1 MQTQAVIDRA
11 RPEADAHLGDVA
23 HLLRRAGFGATL
35 KDLRQFAAAG
45 YVATVESLLH
55 PPPETRDDALLVDRY
70 FPASTAAHE
79 WAMAWPHWAWPLLT
93 SRHPLR
99 EKLALFWHGLFATGF
114 KVGIHG
120 VAQVAQIELFRQHG
134 LDRFSELLLRVSQ
147 DPAMLVWLDNHA
159 NTKDAPNENYAR
171 EVLELFSMG
180 VGHYTEADIKAVARA
195 FTGWTVRPSF
205 PAFLLGPHALQF
217 VYRAAEHDHGVK
229 TFLGE
234 SGNFNGH
241 DIVRIIANR
250 PETARFI
257 CGRLFQFFVDDEVDP
272 SAVEALTR
280 VFAESGGEIRAVLRA
295 LFLSAAF
302 RAPGV
307 RYRKVKSPI
316 ELVFGL
322 ARQTHRWQLPDH
334 RVLELVESAGLMG
347 QTPLNPPNV
356 GGWPAGDGWLNGSC
370 LLERVNVAARMISD
384 PRAEGVRDMLDEI
397 EASADG
403 SPEGLLEACL
413 LALGAIDV
421 PDTTRALLVA
431 SVTKGDG
438 ARNAA
443 LRLLTLISATPGFQ
457 YC

>member
-1 MQTQAVIDRA
+1 MHTQTVIDRP
-11 RPEADAHLGDVA
+11 RPEAGTVLGDVA
-23 HLLRRAGFGATL
+23 HLLRRAGFGATPGE
-35 KDLRQFAAAG
+35 LRRAAAAG
-45 YVATVESLLH
+45 YAGTVENLLN
-55 PPPETRDDALLVDRY
+55 PSPDTRDDVLLVDRY

-120 VAQVAQIELFRQHG
+120 VAQVVQIELFRRHG
-134 LDRFSELLLRVSQ
+134 LGRFQDLLLRVSQ

-171 EVLELFSMG
+171 ELLELFSMG
-180 VGHYTEADIKAVARA
+180 VGHYTEADIKAAARA

-205 PAFLLGPHALQF
+205 PAFLLGPHPLQF
-217 VYRAAEHDHGVK
+217 VYRAAEHDDGVK

-234 SGNFNGH
+234 SGAFNGH
-241 DIVRIIANR
+241 DIVRIIASR

-257 CGRLFQFFVDDEVDP
+257 CGRLSQFFAGDEIDP
-272 SAVEALTR
+272 SAVEALSR
-280 VFAESGGEIRAVLRA
+280 VFAETGGDMRAVLRA
-295 LFLSAAF
+295 LFLSPSF
-302 RAPGV
+302 RAPGA

-322 ARQTHRWQLPDH
+322 ARLTHRWRLPDH
-334 RVLELVESAGLMG
+334 RLLALVESAALMG

-370 LLERVNVAARMISD
+370 LLERVNVAARMIAD
-384 PRAEGVRDMLDEI
+384 PRAEGVQEMLDEI
-397 EASADG
+397 EAGTDG
-403 SPEGLLEACL
+403 SPEVLLDACL
-413 LALGAIDV
+413 LALGAIEV
-421 PDTTRALLVA
+421 PEATRAVLVA
-431 SVTKGDG
+431 SVERGGGTR
-438 ARNAA
+438 ATAF
-443 LRLLTLISATPGFQ
+443 RLLTLISATPGFQ